1 MFLSE
6 LSTKKVAFPFWE
18 EANLP
23 GFISSI
29 LSSLLSLCSNLDLY
43 SVTEGV
49 MYSENNATIKNDGI
63 IIFFMMPAISNIDC
77 PEADMTAISLLL

>member
-1 MFLSE
+1 M
-6 LSTKKVAFPFWE
+6 KKVAFPFCE

-29 LSSLLSLCSNLDLY
+29 LSSLFSLCSNLDLY

-49 MYSENNATIKNDGI
+49 IYSENNATMKECWDNYLIYNSSYIKYRLSRSRI
-63 IIFFMMPAISNIDC
+63 
-77 PEADMTAISLLL
+77 